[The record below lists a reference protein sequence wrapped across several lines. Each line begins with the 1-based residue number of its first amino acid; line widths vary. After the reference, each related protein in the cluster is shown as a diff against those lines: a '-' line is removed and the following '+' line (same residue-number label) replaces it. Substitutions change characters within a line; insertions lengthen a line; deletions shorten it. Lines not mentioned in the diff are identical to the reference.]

1 MVILSLIKR
10 EEQNAIFSG
19 ENIRNKKIFNSL
31 MSVYEFFKI
40 LKKFFYRT
48 HPGDCVWKFTFQKIT
63 ENVMIFCSVSK
74 KRFYLKFF
82 LTHFSLMFQFYT
94 SRKRQKTKDLQ
105 GVQKWNSGLKW
116 VKLWSHK
123 GSSKNTS
130 RRGLVT
136 LNWFSQVILLPTLRS
151 TYQRCSMKKS
161 VLRNFPKFTG
171 KLLYQSLC
179 FNKVAGLTSYIY
191 NH

>member
-1 MVILSLIKR
+1 MLFLVVKTSKIKKYLTLWYLTT
-10 EEQNAIFSG
+10 NFSKFK
-19 ENIRNKKIFNSL
+19 NKL
-31 MSVYEFFKI
+31 
-40 LKKFFYRT
+40 FYRT
-48 HPGDCVWKFTFQKIT
+48 YPGDCVWKFTLQKIT

-116 VKLWSHK
+116 VKLWCQK